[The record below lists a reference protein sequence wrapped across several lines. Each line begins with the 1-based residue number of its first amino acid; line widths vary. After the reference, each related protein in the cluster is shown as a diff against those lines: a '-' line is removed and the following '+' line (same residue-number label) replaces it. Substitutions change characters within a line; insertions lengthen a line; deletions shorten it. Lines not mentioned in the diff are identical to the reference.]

1 MEEYTY
7 RAIDKYGKEKRGTV
21 TASSVEAAYEKL
33 HAMEMTPISVEKA
46 NIFNKEISIHIGK
59 AVKPRDLSV
68 FCRQIV
74 SMIEAGVTIVDSLAM
89 LEEQTENK
97 VMAKA
102 IGGAKAEIGKGET
115 LANAM
120 AKYPDVFPDIMV
132 KMVSAGEA
140 SGKLDIAF
148 KRMAS
153 HFEKSARLNAIIK
166 KAAIYP
172 IIVALVAVGVVIVM
186 LTFIVPSYSD
196 MFAQMD
202 MDLPAITKAVVAAS
216 EFMIH
221 KWYILLAVVIA
232 AVVLIRYFKQTESGQ
247 VFFAKA
253 SRNGPI
259 FGKLTIKSAA
269 SNFART
275 LSTLI
280 YSGLPMVD
288 ALEITAGTMTNYLY
302 RKKVEEAR
310 EEVIQG
316 IPLSEPLLRD
326 NLFPPMV
333 GHMTKIG
340 EETGQIEDMLNRLA
354 DYYDEEVEMT
364 TQTVMAVLEPMI
376 ILVLAAIV
384 CVLIAAVMAPMLS
397 MYQNLD
403 NI

>member
-1 MEEYTY
+1 
-7 RAIDKYGKEKRGTV
+7 
-21 TASSVEAAYEKL
+21 
-33 HAMEMTPISVEKA
+33 MTPISVEKA

-221 KWYILLAVVIA
+221 KWYILLAIVIA

-364 TQTVMAVLEPMI
+364 TQTVMAVLEPLI